1 MSDSA
6 DLVAEA
12 ARLLEGLPA
21 KARAADSP
29 LVAAL
34 RDRVLPELR
43 ETVELYRDDL
53 AAGAAE
59 VPVRSR
65 STEIP
70 PRDDVMPLI
79 TIDALLDSPEEPTR
93 FLVEGLLFSGGASV
107 IAGKPKNGKSTL
119 ARTLVRA
126 VASGEDFLG
135 RAVEQ
140 GSVVYVNFEE
150 KRGEAKRLFGKLES
164 RGLPIRTYIGKSL
177 NGAVRALR
185 RAIEELPTP
194 PALVVIDTLQKLL
207 RSKDLNDYAAVTEAL
222 EPLLNLAREVGA
234 HVCLVHH
241 TVKGE
246 RGDPIDEVLG
256 STAIAAFADTVL
268 VLKRDTHRRRFLWAE
283 GRSGVEMDEVVLELD
298 PDTERVASAGSR
310 EGVEQAEVAARIL
323 DYLRGQQGPV
333 TETLIRKDVEGD
345 STTIG
350 TASRPSR
357 VA

>member
-1 MSDSA
+1 
-6 DLVAEA
+6 
-12 ARLLEGLPA
+12 
-21 KARAADSP
+21 
-29 LVAAL
+29 
-34 RDRVLPELR
+34 
-43 ETVELYRDDL
+43 
-53 AAGAAE
+53 
-59 VPVRSR
+59 
-65 STEIP
+65 
-70 PRDDVMPLI
+70 
-79 TIDALLDSPEEPTR
+79 
-93 FLVEGLLFSGGASV
+93 
-107 IAGKPKNGKSTL
+107 
-119 ARTLVRA
+119 
-126 VASGEDFLG
+126 
-135 RAVEQ
+135 
-140 GSVVYVNFEE
+140 
-150 KRGEAKRLFGKLES
+150 
-164 RGLPIRTYIGKSL
+164 
-177 NGAVRALR
+177 
-185 RAIEELPTP
+185 
-194 PALVVIDTLQKLL
+194 
-207 RSKDLNDYAAVTEAL
+207 
-222 EPLLNLAREVGA
+222 VGA